1 MIHPNGCIENGYEN
15 MIIMKFGGTSVED
28 AAAISNVCDI
38 VKGRIKRRPVVVLS
52 AASGITNAL
61 IRCGELAAA
70 GKRAEAQAVLTDK
83 IVERHYQ
90 IIFDLI
96 QGLTEQDS
104 LIRQF
109 KTLNEELSSLLYGI
123 SITGDLSP
131 RVLDFVMSYGER
143 MSTAIVTVAL
153 REHGVKAE
161 LFDSRKCMITNSGFG
176 KAEPLLGD
184 IAEAC
189 TAQIL
194 PRVGKGVVPVLQGFI
209 GADRQGV
216 TTTLGRGGSDYSA
229 AIFGAVMEAEDIE
242 IWTDVDGILSADPN
256 IVPNA
261 LRIREMSFQE
271 AAELAYF
278 GAKVL
283 HPSTLLPAIE
293 KDIPVHIF
301 NSRRPQ
307 TSGTLIRRQVAP
319 SSVAVKSISYK
330 RGITILNISST
341 RMLGSYGFMKKIFDI
356 FAEYHTSVDL
366 VTTSEVSLSLSIEST
381 PSLEPLVRKLEE
393 YGQISVQKNKAI
405 ICIVGERLKSERGIA
420 GRVFGR
426 LRDIPI
432 DMISHGASEIN
443 LTMVIDDERVPEAV
457 QELHD
462 EFFSSISEPGIFE

>member
-1 MIHPNGCIENGYEN
+1 

-28 AAAISNVCDI
+28 ATAISNVCEI
-38 VKGRIKRRPVVVLS
+38 VKARLKRHPIVVLS
-52 AASGITNAL
+52 AASGVTNAL
-61 IRCGELAAA
+61 IRCGELAAD
-70 GKRAEAQAVLTDK
+70 GKRTEAQAVLRDR
-83 IVERHYQ
+83 IIDRHYE
-90 IIFDLI
+90 IILNLI
-96 QGLTEQDS
+96 QGLKEQDS

-109 KTLNEELSSLLYGI
+109 KQLDEELQSLLYGI

-143 MSTAIVTVAL
+143 MSSAIVVIAM
-153 REHGVKAE
+153 REHGVKSE
-161 LFDSRKCMITNSGFG
+161 LFDSRKCMITSSAFG
-176 KAEPLLGD
+176 KAEPLFAD
-184 IAEAC
+184 IAAAC
-189 TAQIL
+189 KTQIR
-194 PRVGKGVVPVLQGFI
+194 PRIDKGVVPVMQGFI

-229 AIFGAVMEAEDIE
+229 AIIGAVMQADDIE
-242 IWTDVDGILSADPN
+242 IWTDVDGILSADPT
-256 IVPNA
+256 IVPGA
-261 LRIREMSFQE
+261 LRIKEMSFQE

-293 KDIPVHIF
+293 KDIPVHIL
-301 NSRRPQ
+301 NSRKPQ
-307 TSGTLIRRQVAP
+307 ASGTLISREVSP

-356 FAEYHTSVDL
+356 LAEYHTSVDL
-366 VTTSEVSLSLSIEST
+366 VTTSEVSLSLSIESS
-381 PSLEPLVRKLEE
+381 PSLDSLIRKLEE

-420 GRVFGR
+420 GRVFSR
-426 LRDIPI
+426 LHDIPI

-443 LTMVIDDERVPEAV
+443 LTMVIDDERVPEAIM
-457 QELHD
+457 ELHD
-462 EFFSSISEPGIFE
+462 EFFSAISEPGIFE

>member
-1 MIHPNGCIENGYEN
+1 MIV
-15 MIIMKFGGTSVED
+15 MKFGGTSVED
-28 AAAISNVCDI
+28 AAAISNVREI
-38 VKGRIKRRPVVVLS
+38 VSGRAKRQPVVVLS

-61 IRCGELAAA
+61 IRCGELAAR
-70 GKRAEAQAVLTDK
+70 GMRSEAQTVLREK
-83 IVERHYQ
+83 IIERHYQ
-90 IIFDLI
+90 IIYDLI
-96 QGLTEQDS
+96 QSLGEQDA

-109 KTLNEELSSLLYGI
+109 KTLDEELSSLLYGI

-143 MSTAIVTVAL
+143 MSSAITSVAL
-153 REHGVKAE
+153 REYGVKAE
-161 LFDSRKCMITNSGFG
+161 LFDSRKCIVTNSAFG
-176 KAEPLLGD
+176 KAEPLLAD
-184 IAEAC
+184 TEAACKRIIA
-189 TAQIL
+189 
-194 PRVGKGVVPVLQGFI
+194 PRLDKGIVPVLQGFI

-229 AIFGAVMEAEDIE
+229 AIIGTVLEAEDIE

-256 IVPNA
+256 IVPSA

-271 AAELAYF
+271 ASELAYF
-278 GAKVL
+278 GARVL

-301 NSRRPQ
+301 NSRRPG
-307 TSGTLIRRQVAP
+307 TSGTLIRRQVSP

-356 FAEYHTSVDL
+356 FAEYQTSVDL

-381 PSLEPLVRKLEE
+381 PSLDALVEKLKE
-393 YGQISVQKNKAI
+393 YGQISVQKKKAI

-426 LRDIPI
+426 LHDIPI

-443 LTMVIDDERVPEAV
+443 LTMVIDDDRVPEAV
-457 QELHD
+457 MELHD

>member
-1 MIHPNGCIENGYEN
+1 MN
-15 MIIMKFGGTSVED
+15 MEQHHEIL
-28 AAAISNVCDI
+28 
-38 VKGRIKRRPVVVLS
+38 RRGHFQRL
-52 AASGITNAL
+52 L
-61 IRCGELAAA
+61 RR
-70 GKRAEAQAVLTDK
+70 K
-83 IVERHYQ
+83 
-90 IIFDLI
+90 
-96 QGLTEQDS
+96 
-104 LIRQF
+104 
-109 KTLNEELSSLLYGI
+109 ELSSLLYGI

-143 MSTAIVTVAL
+143 MSTAIAAIAM
-153 REHGVKAE
+153 REHGVKSE
-161 LFDSRKCMITNSGFG
+161 LFDARKCMITNSTFG
-176 KAEPLLGD
+176 KAEPLL
-184 IAEAC
+184 AEIDAAC
-189 TAQIL
+189 KSQVR
-194 PRVGKGVVPVLQGFI
+194 PRVDKGIVPVLQGFI
-209 GADRQGV
+209 GADAQGV

-229 AIFGAVMEAEDIE
+229 AIFGAVMDAEDIE

-256 IVPNA
+256 LVPTA
-261 LRIREMSFQE
+261 LRIKEMSFQE
-271 AAELAYF
+271 ASELAYF

-283 HPSTLLPAIE
+283 HPSTMLPAVE
-293 KDIPVHIF
+293 KDIPIHIF

-307 TSGTLIRRQVAP
+307 ASGTLIRRKVAP

-381 PSLEPLVRKLEE
+381 PSLEPLIRKLEE
-393 YGQISVQKNKAI
+393 YGQISVQKHKAI

-426 LRDIPI
+426 LHDIPI

-443 LTMVIDDERVPEAV
+443 LTMVIDDARVPEAV
-457 QELHD
+457 MELHD